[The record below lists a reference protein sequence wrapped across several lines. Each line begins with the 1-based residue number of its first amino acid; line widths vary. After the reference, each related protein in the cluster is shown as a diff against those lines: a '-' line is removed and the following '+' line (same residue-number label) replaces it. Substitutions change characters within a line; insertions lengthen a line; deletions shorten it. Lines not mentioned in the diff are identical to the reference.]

1 VFSDSGGVLVRDVLI
16 ASGSGVILGIIF
28 YFLAIYQVSVRAQ
41 FTDADTVK
49 KIKDRRWMIVW
60 IVILIVIYNL
70 IFLTGQNMWMKVM
83 FSLFVAMAFNVS
95 AVDIALRRIP
105 NALLLGMML
114 LKIADI
120 VIGGVYGKTNVVEVL
135 FYTVISMIAIYIL
148 CTLPSIVGITMGAG
162 DIKYCSV
169 LGFVFGI
176 VGFAQAMIVMS
187 ILLVFYWFYLKK
199 TKTGSMKTAAP
210 MGPFLSLGALL
221 PIFVAL
227 C

>member
-1 VFSDSGGVLVRDVLI
+1 MRDVLI
-16 ASGSGVILGIIF
+16 ASGLGVILGIIF
-28 YFLAIYQVSVRAQ
+28 YFLAVYQVSVRAK

-49 KIKDRRWMIVW
+49 KIKNKRWMIIW
-60 IVILIVIYNL
+60 ITILVLLFNL
-70 IFLTGQNMWMKVM
+70 VFVTSQNMWTQIM
-83 FSLFVAMAFNVS
+83 FALFIAMALNVS

-120 VIGGVYGKTNVVEVL
+120 VVSGVYGKTNVVEVL
-135 FYTVISMIAIYIL
+135 FYTTISMIAIYIL

>member
-1 VFSDSGGVLVRDVLI
+1 MRDVLI

-70 IFLTGQNMWMKVM
+70 IFLTGQNMWMKAM

-120 VIGGVYGKTNVVEVL
+120 VIGGVYGKSNVIETL

-187 ILLVFYWFYLKK
+187 ILLVFYWMYLKK
-199 TKTGSMKTAAP
+199 TKTGNMKTATP
-210 MGPFLSLGALL
+210 MGPFLSIGALL
-221 PIFVAL
+221 PIFIIL

>member
-1 VFSDSGGVLVRDVLI
+1 MRDVLI

-60 IVILIVIYNL
+60 IVILVVIYNL
-70 IFLTGQNMWMKVM
+70 IFLTDQNMWMKVM
-83 FSLFVAMAFNVS
+83 FSLFVAMALNVS

-120 VIGGVYGKTNVVEVL
+120 VIGGVYGKINVVEVL
-135 FYTVISMIAIYIL
+135 FYTVISMVAIYVL

-187 ILLVFYWFYLKK
+187 IFLVFYWFYLKK
-199 TKTGSMKTAAP
+199 TKTGNMKTAAP
-210 MGPFLSLGALL
+210 MGPFLSIGALL

>member
-1 VFSDSGGVLVRDVLI
+1 MFSDSGGVLVRDMLI

-28 YFLAIYQVSVRAQ
+28 YFLAVYQVSVRAK
-41 FTDADTVK
+41 FTDADVVK
-49 KIKDRRWMIVW
+49 KIKNRKWMIVW
-60 IVILIVIYNL
+60 IAMLTVLYILV
-70 IFLTGQNMWMKVM
+70 FLTKANLWTKIMY
-83 FSLFVAMAFNVS
+83 SLFIAMALNVS

-114 LKIADI
+114 LKIID
-120 VIGGVYGKTNVVEVL
+120 VVVEQVINKGNWIEVV
-135 FYTVISMIAIYIL
+135 FYSIISLIAIYVL

-187 ILLVFYWFYLKK
+187 VLLVFYWFYLKK
-199 TKTGSMKTAAP
+199 TKTGNMKTAAP
-210 MGPFLSLGALL
+210 MGPFLSIGALL
-221 PIFVAL
+221 PIFVAI